1 VERGSV
7 LSAAVKSY
15 GTLVIY
21 TRVDCIYIVHVHA
34 CVPIS
39 NSPTENAQNFGN
51 VFSRISSSTMTKQPP
66 ETAPAKIPSPGD
78 AALKAEPSLHLAK
91 AWDLTTNP
99 PTNSVKVTCC
109 MFHKGLRI
117 ESFANRRMFHFNRV
131 TLSPTFSVELDVV

>member
-1 VERGSV
+1 MSTLHLHCTLFQFSHRERYSRIMQF
-7 LSAAVKSY
+7 Y
-15 GTLVIY
+15 
-21 TRVDCIYIVHVHA
+21 
-34 CVPIS
+34 
-39 NSPTENAQNFGN
+39 AQNFGN

-78 AALKAEPSLHLAK
+78 AALKAEPSLHMAK

-99 PTNSVKVTCC
+99 PTNSVKVMCC